1 MNVLTIHFC
10 NMKLTDI
17 FGPKEP
23 TKLFNRIVAK
33 IAGRQKSDYDIDKD
47 NSFEDNPSMSQ
58 KEYES

>member
-1 MNVLTIHFC
+1 
-10 NMKLTDI
+10 MKLTDI

-33 IAGRQKSDYDIDKD
+33 IAGRQKADGNIDKD

-58 KEYES
+58 NEYES